1 MVFNKKDKIIYNK
14 DIDNLFKKDKIFS
27 QIHDA
32 YGSPENV
39 IRPQGFITLS
49 KIIIGQQVSL
59 ESANSHFLKL
69 SDFVQEF
76 TPAQIIKLSDTEMRN
91 CYITRQKSEYLRS
104 LSNAIL
110 NNELDLENLSGQD
123 QNKTREILKKIKGIG
138 DWTADIYLMFALQ
151 AKDIFPAGDVAVI
164 NAAIELTGC
173 KTKIE
178 VVKFSEKWKPYRSLA
193 SFFLWHYYLKKRK
206 RELLL

>member
-1 MVFNKKDKIIYNK
+1 MGFKKNDKIVNK
-14 DIDNLFKKDKIFS
+14 LDIDNLFKKDKIFRKI
-27 QIHDA
+27 QDA

-69 SDFVQEF
+69 SDYIKEF
-76 TPAQIIKLSDTEMRN
+76 TPAQIIRLSDTELRN

-110 NNELDLENLSGQD
+110 NNELDLKNLSGED
-123 QNKTREILKKIKGIG
+123 QNKARELLKKIKGIG

-164 NAAIELTGC
+164 NAAIESTGF
-173 KTKIE
+173 KTKKN
-178 VVKFSEKWKPYRSLA
+178 VVEYSENWKPYRSLA
-193 SFFLWHYYLKKRK
+193 SFFLWHYYLKKRN
-206 RELLL
+206 RELVL